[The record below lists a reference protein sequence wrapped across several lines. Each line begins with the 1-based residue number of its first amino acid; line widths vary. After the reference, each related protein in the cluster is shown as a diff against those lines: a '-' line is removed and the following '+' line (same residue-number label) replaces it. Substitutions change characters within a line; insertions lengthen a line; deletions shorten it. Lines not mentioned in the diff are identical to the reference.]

1 MTSTDE
7 FFQEDSLEEQ
17 LDALAQKASQSSATP
32 NSRAYHSL
40 RQFHAEQAEA
50 EVQSLERVR
59 RRLASHV
66 MNSIQQKSQGETSI
80 AKAPLPVRAKRPRR
94 LSRLRAIS
102 STLAAVLVVSFL
114 LGGFLVLLH
123 SRLQSTGVPG
133 PRIVAGTWQI
143 IPSPNTSLSVN
154 ALGGIAANS
163 SSDAWAVGLASSSEP
178 VTQENPLVEHWDG
191 QHWHIVSTPAL
202 SEGGI
207 LSSVITLA
215 PDNAWAVGEEFS
227 SPTIPKNNANTQ
239 ALIEHWNGHQWSVVQ
254 SSVSGSQIGSLH
266 KLVALSAD
274 DIWAVGSY
282 SGNIM
287 TGGPIPL
294 IEHWDGHLWK
304 LISNPSTSAEQLSDI
319 VALAPDN
326 IWAVGG
332 GGGHSLVEHWDGI
345 QWRIVPSPNT
355 GMPHNVLSGITAISA
370 NNIWAVGYAGA
381 QYNKPTCCFAQTLIE
396 HWDGRQWRI
405 VASPQTVMMVLGD
418 IVALGPNDIWAI
430 GGMFQDHTF
439 DPVSVQG
446 LIEHWDGQSWSL
458 VSNPHPQGCTIL
470 GGIARDPSVPGKLW
484 IVGNTG
490 PQCRELDSL
499 SNWTLIETNK

>member
-239 ALIEHWNGHQWSVVQ
+239 ALIEHWNGTSWTIIPSPNVNSNNNNLNAVAAISANDVWAVGWYYTDNNISNTLIEQWNGTSWVIVPSPSPGPYGSALTSVTA
-254 SSVSGSQIGSLH
+254 VSLNNVWAVGAYTNFTNDVNVSQTLTERWNGTSWN
-266 KLVALSAD
+266 VAFSPNKGHGNNSYRAIAHSFNHYAL
-274 DIWAVGSY
+274 WAVGSY
-282 SGNIM
+282 YNNQTAS
-287 TGGPIPL
+287 
-294 IEHWDGHLWK
+294 EH
-304 LISNPSTSAEQLSDI
+304 
-319 VALAPDN
+319 
-326 IWAVGG
+326 
-332 GGGHSLVEHWDGI
+332 
-345 QWRIVPSPNT
+345 
-355 GMPHNVLSGITAISA
+355 
-370 NNIWAVGYAGA
+370 
-381 QYNKPTCCFAQTLIE
+381 TLIAN
-396 HWDGRQWRI
+396 I
-405 VASPQTVMMVLGD
+405 
-418 IVALGPNDIWAI
+418 
-430 GGMFQDHTF
+430 
-439 DPVSVQG
+439 
-446 LIEHWDGQSWSL
+446 
-458 VSNPHPQGCTIL
+458 C
-470 GGIARDPSVPGKLW
+470 
-484 IVGNTG
+484 
-490 PQCRELDSL
+490 
-499 SNWTLIETNK
+499 